1 VSAPCGGPSV
11 RTAYGGKQKPAL
23 VATQGDTAWRG
34 CSQMLVR
41 SDCVVTAD
49 LKPWIGCVDL
59 LTAGSFRL
67 SMTLDRMG
75 VG

>member
-1 VSAPCGGPSV
+1 
-11 RTAYGGKQKPAL
+11 
-23 VATQGDTAWRG
+23 
-34 CSQMLVR
+34 
-41 SDCVVTAD
+41 VTAD

-75 VG
+75 GGWDERHPG